1 MRRTVAVAVLVLGL
15 AAALLSAPEPAF
27 AATPDLT
34 ITSTAT
40 YDVRPDEGRV
50 AVTVALKAT
59 NHLKDTP
66 TKQFF
71 FRTGYLAVL
80 PGTSNFNV
88 TGGEGTP
95 VVSVVSREATHNLLK
110 ITFGTPLVSGATT
123 NLSLTFDITD
133 PGGDPDRAVRIS
145 PSIVTFS
152 TWAFATAETPG
163 SSVEVRVPAGY
174 DTNIG
179 RGPLD
184 GPTTDGNTNAWTSGR
199 LDNPLDFIADVTAS
213 KPGAYVE
220 GTRSTK
226 VGSGTAVVVLKSW
239 PDDAD
244 WRDRMTTLFLGGLP
258 VLGDEI
264 GVDWPLDGPLTV
276 QEAIIAGG
284 GYAGLYDPVA
294 RRIDV
299 AYSALPG
306 VILHEAA
313 HAWFNGRLVADRWE
327 AEAFASY
334 YGELAGAKMGVT
346 VISPELTDAVKAA
359 AIPLNAWG
367 PLGAEPPTTEA
378 YGYAASL
385 ALARLIG
392 ERAGPDAMQRVWT
405 KAAADVGA
413 YQPASGDPEKVAA
426 APDWRGLLDLLEDT
440 TGTSFEDLWRQWV
453 IRPEDER
460 LLVDRAAARTE
471 YDTVAADASPWLLP
485 KSIRDAMR
493 AWQFDD
499 AMHQLADARAVV
511 RQRAALEREAANA
524 GVTFPTTLETAFE
537 GSGGLAGALAEAAA
551 ELATVGAI
559 ESAERQRLDQ
569 PDPVQL
575 IGLIGLEP
583 SDRLDA
589 ARAAF
594 AKGDLDAALAGA
606 TVAEREWSGAEAAGR
621 GRLISA
627 SLLLVAIL
635 LLAGV
640 VAGLRRGL
648 HLPGR
653 LRSLLYDR
661 GRSGRRASA
670 IGMPGPTGDGGG
682 EGGGTRDAG

>member
-1 MRRTVAVAVLVLGL
+1 VWAY
-15 AAALLSAPEPAF
+15 
-27 AATPDLT
+27 AT
-34 ITSTAT
+34 S
-40 YDVRPDEGRV
+40 
-50 AVTVALKAT
+50 
-59 NHLKDTP
+59 DT
-66 TKQFF
+66 
-71 FRTGYLAVL
+71 
-80 PGTSNFNV
+80 
-88 TGGEGTP
+88 
-95 VVSVVSREATHNLLK
+95 
-110 ITFGTPLVSGATT
+110 
-123 NLSLTFDITD
+123 D
-133 PGGDPDRAVRIS
+133 
-145 PSIVTFS
+145 
-152 TWAFATAETPG
+152 G

-174 DTNIG
+174 DTHIS

-184 GPTTDGNTNAWTSGR
+184 GPTTDGGSQVWTSGR
-199 LDNPLDFIADVTAS
+199 LDDPLGFIADVTAS

-220 GTRSTK
+220 GARSTQ
-226 VGSGTAVVVLKSW
+226 VGSATAVVILKSW

-244 WRDRMTTLFLGGLP
+244 WRDRMTSLFLGGLP
-258 VLGDEI
+258 VLGSEI

-294 RRIDV
+294 RQIDV

-346 VISPELTDAVKAA
+346 VLSPELTDAVKAA
-359 AIPLNAWG
+359 AKPLNAWG
-367 PLGAEPPTTEA
+367 PLGAEPAETEA

-392 ERAGPDAMQRVWT
+392 ERAGPDAMHEVWT
-405 KAAADVGA
+405 KAEADVGA
-413 YQPASGDPEKVAA
+413 YQPTSGDPEKVAG
-426 APDWRGLLDLLEDT
+426 APDWRGLLDLFEEA
-440 TGTSFEDLWRQWV
+440 TGASFEDLWRQWV
-453 IRPEDER
+453 IRPEDEP

-471 YDTVAADASPWLLP
+471 YDAVVAAAAPWTLP

-499 AMHQLADARAVV
+499 AMHQLSDARAVL
-511 RQRAALEREAANA
+511 RQRAALEREAEAA
-524 GVTFPTTLETAFE
+524 GVTLPAALETAFE
-537 GSGGLAGALAEAAA
+537 GSGGLAPALAEAAA

-559 ESAERQRLDQ
+559 ERAERQRLDQ
-569 PDPVQL
+569 PDLVQL
-575 IGLIGLEP
+575 IGLIGIEP
-583 SDRLDA
+583 GQRLAA
-589 ARAAF
+589 AREAF

-606 TVAEREWSGAEAAGR
+606 TVAEREWAGAEAAGR

-648 HLPGR
+648 HVPGR

-661 GRSGRRASA
+661 GRSGRRTSA
-670 IGMPGPTGDGGG
+670 VGMPGPTGDGGG
-682 EGGGTRDAG
+682 EGGRTRDAG